1 MVKEPGVQDP
11 NAKIAS
17 DGAKQSIANVRHEK
31 KVCTQNSSSF
41 IVSLQGCKT
50 STHECCFAVYLIMGL
65 FVFLMG
71 PIFFRTLVYETE
83 CLDLEKAGCC

>member
-31 KVCTQNSSSF
+31 RFALKIYQ
-41 IVSLQGCKT
+41 ISLFLCKD
-50 STHECCFAVYLIMGL
+50 AKLR
-65 FVFLMG
+65 LMSA
-71 PIFFRTLVYETE
+71 ILL
-83 CLDLEKAGCC
+83 CI